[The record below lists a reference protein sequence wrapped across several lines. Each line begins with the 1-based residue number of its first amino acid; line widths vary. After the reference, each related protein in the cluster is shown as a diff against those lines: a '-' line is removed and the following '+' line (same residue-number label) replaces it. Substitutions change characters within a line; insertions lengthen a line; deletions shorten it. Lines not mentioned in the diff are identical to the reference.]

1 MKNTTMKSII
11 LYVHLKRLIHTYLFI
26 MVGTEQDYMPC
37 HRCGSRREHL
47 DVKSLL
53 HHVGFWDLIQVVSL
67 VKGAKSLL
75 HHVGF
80 WDPIQVISLVETS

>member
-26 MVGTEQDYMPC
+26 MVGTEQEYMPC
-37 HRCGSRREHL
+37 HRCGGRREHL

-53 HHVGFWDLIQVVSL
+53 HHVGFWD
-67 VKGAKSLL
+67 
-75 HHVGF
+75 
-80 WDPIQVISLVETS
+80 PIQGCQLGGDKLSPSLQNKL

>member
-26 MVGTEQDYMPC
+26 MVGTEQEYMPC
-37 HRCGSRREHL
+37 HRCGGRREHL

-53 HHVGFWDLIQVVSL
+53 HHVGFWD
-67 VKGAKSLL
+67 
-75 HHVGF
+75 
-80 WDPIQVISLVETS
+80 PIQGRQLGGDKLSPSLQNKL